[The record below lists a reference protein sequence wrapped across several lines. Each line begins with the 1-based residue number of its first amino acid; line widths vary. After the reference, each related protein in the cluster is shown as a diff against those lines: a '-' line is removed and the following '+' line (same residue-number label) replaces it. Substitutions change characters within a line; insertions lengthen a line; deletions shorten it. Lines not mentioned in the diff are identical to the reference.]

1 MINKCV
7 VLVSYVN
14 IDRVHRF
21 LSSTVKCCFVTGQDD
36 AQNSIVFFYGFCFS
50 DAVAD
55 NKMLVGCAVNFET
68 LRSTKDQRLGST
80 EDVKIWVAQAVADNK
95 RLKKDF

>member
-1 MINKCV
+1 
-7 VLVSYVN
+7 
-14 IDRVHRF
+14 
-21 LSSTVKCCFVTGQDD
+21 
-36 AQNSIVFFYGFCFS
+36 
-50 DAVAD
+50 
-55 NKMLVGCAVNFET
+55 MLVGCAVNFET